1 MIRDARLFLG
11 DGMVI
16 DQASVLIKD
25 GKIAEIYMGPAPD
38 AKSLRADAIEAAG
51 KTLLPGLIDVRVHL
65 SLPGFPINDP
75 QFYQNPDQNFDRE
88 LAAYLYCGVTA
99 VKSTGDQPEMVL
111 KHQATNATGERLG
124 AELFASNGT
133 EDHTYDRGPG
143 CHRGHPGIHQ
153 AGRTDLLDRS
163 LVRQVIPRDW
173 FAQAKESLNSPG
185 VQAARQSARPVNLD
199 MAERN
204 LAAAYRS
211 GATLVTGTDSGNPM
225 VVHGPGVHR
234 ELQLWV
240 EAGIPPAAALQG
252 ATYNA
257 ARLLHADSRIG
268 LIRKGYDASLLLVDG
283 NPLQDISATER
294 ISTVFFK
301 GERVDRSSLFEQK

>member
-1 MIRDARLFLG
+1 M
-11 DGMVI
+11 
-16 DQASVLIKD
+16 QAFI
-25 GKIAEIYMGPAPD
+25 
-38 AKSLRADAIEAAG
+38 
-51 KTLLPGLIDVRVHL
+51 
-65 SLPGFPINDP
+65 
-75 QFYQNPDQNFDRE
+75 
-88 LAAYLYCGVTA
+88 
-99 VKSTGDQPEMVL
+99 
-111 KHQATNATGERLG
+111 
-124 AELFASNGT
+124 
-133 EDHTYDRGPG
+133 
-143 CHRGHPGIHQ
+143 

-163 LVRQVIPRDW
+163 LVRQVILRDW

-199 MAERN
+199 VAKQN

-211 GATLVTGTDSGNPM
+211 GAMLVTGTDSGLPM
-225 VVHGPGVHR
+225 TVHGPAIHR

-257 ARLLHADSRIG
+257 AKLLRADQRIG
-268 LIRKGYDASLLLVDG
+268 LIRKGYEATLLLVDG

-301 GERVDRSSLFEQK
+301 GERVDRSDIFEQK